1 MSADFT
7 YFPFL
12 RTGLASA
19 VTTPDDGN
27 APGHVQLTA
36 VAKVNG
42 AAAKGV
48 DLWLAGPGEIR
59 GLDVRSVVRTDPAP
73 GAIGVPPHLFATV
86 EIRPPDLPWMFTPL
100 GPAADQLRP
109 WICLIVTEYD
119 AGEPVV
125 DASRPL
131 PLLTVERPHESLPDP
146 GEAWAW
152 AHVAMAGETDAPKLR
167 AAVEAQAPTVVA
179 RLMCPR
185 RLKSETRYVA
195 SIVPLFEG
203 GRRAGL
209 GESLTDSDKLAAAW
223 SVDERASLVR
233 LPVYY
238 SWQFMTGT
246 GGDFRSLALRL
257 QHRPLPAG
265 AGTRPMDVSSPG
277 IPGLP
282 PAVVTQELGLEG
294 ALAPDGFVPSSWDG
308 VEQARFT
315 TTVSE
320 LIDRANT
327 AANGLGPPLWGR
339 WQAAQPTVPKATPAW
354 LRELNLDPRHRAAA
368 GLGARVIHE
377 QREELM
383 AEAWKQVGEIER
395 ANQRLRQA
403 QLARAQGRA
412 LHLGALS
419 ETSDGTFLQLTR
431 PLQDRVMAG
440 KTPDGPT
447 TAGAEIRQSSLP
459 ERLLDGA
466 FRRVARPRGPLGRRL
481 GRNGRDPG
489 AVIVRAATGAI
500 TATPSPR
507 PPAGAGM
514 IVAAVS
520 RLKPA
525 ELQTRPGQAGFMP
538 LADWTKDPPGDRQV
552 GADSPVMRDFRDA
565 VVQYET
571 WRAGVKGTI
580 HAARPLDLP
589 NLRHRMTATT
599 EPDLT
604 VARRTK
610 SVVHALNWNDA
621 DPLEPIMAA
630 PSFPQPMS
638 RPLAAISQELILPG
652 LADIPAET
660 VTAAVPN
667 GRFIE
672 AYMVGLNHEMS
683 RELLFREYPTDQ
695 RGTYFRQFWDVRG
708 RVPAPSPGTTDD
720 IAPIDQW
727 VGGNELGGNL
737 ADPGGGYLVVI
748 VRGELLRRFPNAA
761 VYAVPARW
769 TQPPPPPP
777 KQVARRELDPAGVPK
792 FPDFRGRLEPDLTYV
807 GFSGLTVEAA
817 RGEDPKTPTA
827 KAGWFIVFEQHP
839 TEPHYGLDDS
849 TPAGPPASWDRIT
862 WQDVI
867 PAPPRGQVARPFATT
882 KPPGMPT
889 WPTGPNWGTDSAAIA
904 AICLQRPTRLALHA
918 SELLPT

>member
-1 MSADFT
+1 
-7 YFPFL
+7 
-12 RTGLASA
+12 
-19 VTTPDDGN
+19 
-27 APGHVQLTA
+27 
-36 VAKVNG
+36 
-42 AAAKGV
+42 
-48 DLWLAGPGEIR
+48 
-59 GLDVRSVVRTDPAP
+59 
-73 GAIGVPPHLFATV
+73 
-86 EIRPPDLPWMFTPL
+86 
-100 GPAADQLRP
+100 
-109 WICLIVTEYD
+109 
-119 AGEPVV
+119 
-125 DASRPL
+125 
-131 PLLTVERPHESLPDP
+131 
-146 GEAWAW
+146 
-152 AHVAMAGETDAPKLR
+152 
-167 AAVEAQAPTVVA
+167 
-179 RLMCPR
+179 
-185 RLKSETRYVA
+185 
-195 SIVPLFEG
+195 
-203 GRRAGL
+203 
-209 GESLTDSDKLAAAW
+209 
-223 SVDERASLVR
+223 
-233 LPVYY
+233 
-238 SWQFMTGT
+238 
-246 GGDFRSLALRL
+246 
-257 QHRPLPAG
+257 
-265 AGTRPMDVSSPG
+265 
-277 IPGLP
+277 
-282 PAVVTQELGLEG
+282 
-294 ALAPDGFVPSSWDG
+294 
-308 VEQARFT
+308 
-315 TTVSE
+315 
-320 LIDRANT
+320 
-327 AANGLGPPLWGR
+327 
-339 WQAAQPTVPKATPAW
+339 
-354 LRELNLDPRHRAAA
+354 
-368 GLGARVIHE
+368 
-377 QREELM
+377 
-383 AEAWKQVGEIER
+383 
-395 ANQRLRQA
+395 
-403 QLARAQGRA
+403 
-412 LHLGALS
+412 
-419 ETSDGTFLQLTR
+419 
-431 PLQDRVMAG
+431 
-440 KTPDGPT
+440 
-447 TAGAEIRQSSLP
+447 
-459 ERLLDGA
+459 
-466 FRRVARPRGPLGRRL
+466 
-481 GRNGRDPG
+481 
-489 AVIVRAATGAI
+489 
-500 TATPSPR
+500 
-507 PPAGAGM
+507 
-514 IVAAVS
+514 
-520 RLKPA
+520 
-525 ELQTRPGQAGFMP
+525 
-538 LADWTKDPPGDRQV
+538 
-552 GADSPVMRDFRDA
+552 
-565 VVQYET
+565 
-571 WRAGVKGTI
+571 
-580 HAARPLDLP
+580 
-589 NLRHRMTATT
+589 MTATT